1 MSASVPDKCLPHWS
15 ICLQCC
21 REKKKISS
29 SPLKRLPPAPVSN
42 LHSRCQR
49 STKEGP
55 LHLILKVHRNFGHS
69 SHSVLL
75 MWEKWMLRD
84 VSVYSQKERT
94 WCLLRLNF
102 KQANVCLEEKRQ
114 EDKRKGNEHFFET
127 SILGPQKPIWSEDEN
142 LPVLETNSWVLLYLI
157 FQSLLKLK

>member
-1 MSASVPDKCLPHWS
+1 M
-15 ICLQCC
+15 LQ
-21 REKKKISS
+21 EKKKISS

-42 LHSRCQR
+42 LHPRCQR

-69 SHSVLL
+69 SHPVLL
-75 MWEKWMLRD
+75 TWEKWMLGD

-114 EDKRKGNEHFFET
+114 EDTRKGNEHFLET
-127 SILGPQKPIWSEDEN
+127 SILRPQKPIWSEGEN
-142 LPVLETNSWVLLYLI
+142 LPVSETNSWVLLYLI
-157 FQSLLKLK
+157 FQTESPEA